1 MVPAGTI
8 SANTAFTLT
17 EGESSTASL
26 QYGDVAMIDDAG
38 EHGFV
43 YRPNQATFTLMGR
56 EGGCGDF
63 ALTKTYKFDYTLTE
77 LEQSDYNSYYTG
89 TAMMVKVPD
98 NFEFY
103 INDNNGI
110 GIISAAGTVVS
121 LTNNQPVEV
130 ALSSFGGAESAT
142 SHFKIEKGGNYMI
155 FFDASAM
162 LVKIYRPN
170 TAPWYYS
177 GTYPEALWLHG
188 NLKLETGEINDWGVY
203 HDRLKLQKEKD
214 PGEYDNSLN
223 YYVDLDLTGD
233 SYFRILFADSDEKV
247 DVYTPSGIRLM
258 EGVTRAEVLTRL
270 EPGIYL
276 IGSDKVV
283 VK

>member
-1 MVPAGTI
+1 MAQLSTGTKFQKVQDTNSFYFTRPDGTKMVP
-8 SANTAFTLT
+8 
-17 EGESSTASL
+17 
-26 QYGDVAMIDDAG
+26 
-38 EHGFV
+38 
-43 YRPNQATFTLMGR
+43 
-56 EGGCGDF
+56 
-63 ALTKTYKFDYTLTE
+63 
-77 LEQSDYNSYYTG
+77 
-89 TAMMVKVPD
+89 
-98 NFEFY
+98 
-103 INDNNGI
+103 
-110 GIISAAGTVVS
+110 AGTVVS

-188 NLKLETGEINDWGVY
+188 NLKLETGEINDWG
-203 HDRLKLQKEKD
+203 D
-214 PGEYDNSLN
+214 
-223 YYVDLDLTGD
+223 
-233 SYFRILFADSDEKV
+233 FRILFADSDEKV

-258 EGVTRAEVLTRL
+258 EGVTRAEALTRL